1 MSIPKIQARLQAA
14 RGKMLSDDELSAE
27 SVALAGE
34 LLAAGRKRLK
44 LRDRLAARKLG
55 RMLDDPAGK
64 ALTLSLADQ
73 VFRSEFPR
81 RVASQFRFLVKGYGA
96 PRYSTLLVPH

>member
-1 MSIPKIQARLQAA
+1 MSIPKIQARLEAA
-14 RGKMLSDDELSAE
+14 RGKVLSDEELVSE

-55 RMLDDPAGK
+55 RMLE
-64 ALTLSLADQ
+64 TVWQ
-73 VFRSEFPR
+73 
-81 RVASQFRFLVKGYGA
+81 GA
-96 PRYSTLLVPH
+96 HAIVG